1 MKAVTF
7 TKDFINAIE
16 KIGIELEKNNNLQEE
31 ILDELKKQNLIKKE
45 HFERKVKWRRDIR

>member
-1 MKAVTF
+1 METIIF

-31 ILDELKKQNLIKKE
+31 ILNELRKQNSIKKE
-45 HFERKVKWRRDIR
+45 HFERKVKWRKDIR